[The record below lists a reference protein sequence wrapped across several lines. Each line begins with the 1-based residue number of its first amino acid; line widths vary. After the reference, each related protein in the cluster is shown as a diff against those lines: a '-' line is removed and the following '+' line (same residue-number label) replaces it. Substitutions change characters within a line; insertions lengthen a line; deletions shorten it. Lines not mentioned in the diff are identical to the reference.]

1 MFLFYVGIGYLSSI
15 AVDVLIST
23 AAPDYEEPEINPS
36 LLMLLNAGPS
46 EESLAF
52 GIPYYASGNVYI
64 VLVTGIIWASVH
76 LFNTQFLD
84 VGHLA
89 YGNLV
94 FALCY
99 LFFSLRTWASGMGW
113 FSIIAHSTFDGIAFL
128 QSCISGKPCTINES
142 SDFFMIA
149 LSFILLF
156 VTYYLYAQRKF
167 KDENKKMQARPAL
180 VGSPIFPLSDVACR
194 NCGSHNPDYAS
205 NCYKCENILSRVCST
220 CSGRN
225 SIDSVN
231 CIYCGNHMTNR
242 VNILSRLVRPSKR
255 RAGLVIMISLL
266 SLFVFPVYVS
276 YPVIMGT
283 MTIAITRKPRQK
295 QH

>member
-1 MFLFYVGIGYLSSI
+1 MQPTSPTGSINSSWQFGMITSSQTLKSALIVDFNPLRWLTRYKRTSYPYLTIMFLFYVGIGYLSSI

-128 QSCISGKPCTINES
+128 QSCISGKSCTINEP

-194 NCGSHNPDYAS
+194 NCG
-205 NCYKCENILSRVCST
+205 
-220 CSGRN
+220 
-225 SIDSVN
+225 
-231 CIYCGNHMTNR
+231 
-242 VNILSRLVRPSKR
+242 
-255 RAGLVIMISLL
+255 
-266 SLFVFPVYVS
+266 
-276 YPVIMGT
+276 
-283 MTIAITRKPRQK
+283 
-295 QH
+295 